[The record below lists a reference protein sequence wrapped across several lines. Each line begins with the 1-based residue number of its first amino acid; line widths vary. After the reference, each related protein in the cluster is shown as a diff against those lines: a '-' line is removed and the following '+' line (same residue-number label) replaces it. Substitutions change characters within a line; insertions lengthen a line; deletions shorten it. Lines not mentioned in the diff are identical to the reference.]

1 MEIILAIIFLLLC
14 GLVVL
19 VIEFWWLILIIGVVA
34 AVIGLIIWAAYNNNL
49 NKVISARVVREEP
62 IIKRVSE
69 KTGHTTSYGR
79 HLSYHEH
86 YRDRDAITGYKVVFA
101 VEYVN
106 GKKGT
111 ITCKEGDYTYNKL
124 IAKI

>member
-1 MEIILAIIFLLLC
+1 MEILLAIAFLLLC
-14 GLVVL
+14 GLVIL
-19 VIEFWWLILIIGVVA
+19 VIEFWWLILIMGVVFA
-34 AVIGLIIWAAYNNNL
+34 IIGLIVLAARNSKL
-49 NKVISARVVREEP
+49 NKVVYARIVREDP
-62 IIKRVSE
+62 IIRRVSE

>member
-1 MEIILAIIFLLLC
+1 MEILLAIAFLLVC
-14 GLVVL
+14 
-19 VIEFWWLILIIGVVA
+19 
-34 AVIGLIIWAAYNNNL
+34 GLIIF
-49 NKVISARVVREEP
+49 VISFWWVFPMVAVVMGIGYLIVFAIKRKELQKVVSARIVSEEP

-79 HLSYHEH
+79 YLSYHEH
-86 YRDRDAITGYKVVFA
+86 YRDRDVVTGYNVKFD
-101 VEYVN
+101 VEYES
-106 GKKGT
+106 GRRGT